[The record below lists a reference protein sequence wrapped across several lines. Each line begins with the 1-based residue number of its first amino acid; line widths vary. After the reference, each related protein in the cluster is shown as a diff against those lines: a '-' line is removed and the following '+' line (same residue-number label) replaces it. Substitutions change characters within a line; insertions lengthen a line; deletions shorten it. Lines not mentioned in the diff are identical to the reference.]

1 MILCNLYNFK
11 KKALAAA
18 GDNIF
23 LKKYSEAFCHELN
36 IPPKNILRCS
46 HIIWIWDYIWNFES
60 LKFSEETYIMFQN
73 GHYFSSKYKFL
84 NY

>member
-36 IPPKNILRCS
+36 IPPK
-46 HIIWIWDYIWNFES
+46 
-60 LKFSEETYIMFQN
+60 TY
-73 GHYFSSKYKFL
+73 YVAATSYKFEIIFEIL
-84 NY
+84 NHLNSVKKLT